1 MVKICQKLKILSGN
15 GGIMLEEL
23 KKHRLEE
30 KLSPLIK
37 KEENLKKELLT

>member
-1 MVKICQKLKILSGN
+1 
-15 GGIMLEEL
+15 MLEEL

-37 KEENLKKELLT
+37 KEENIKKELLTEDELK